1 MSEEKDI
8 FQETEA
14 EPAAVVTEVDEDE
27 DLAPF
32 KTADYVKLPFRET
45 LFPSIFRENLIT
57 APMKRKVPIML
68 SLFSPL
74 GAIDCRIRMAYPY
87 DRKRRHACHVQVVF
101 EAPPSTGK

>member
-32 KTADYVKLPFRET
+32 KTADYVKLPFRE
-45 LFPSIFRENLIT
+45 
-57 APMKRKVPIML
+57 
-68 SLFSPL
+68 
-74 GAIDCRIRMAYPY
+74 
-87 DRKRRHACHVQVVF
+87 
-101 EAPPSTGK
+101 

>member
-32 KTADYVKLPFRET
+32 KTADYVKLPFRDT

-74 GAIDCRIRMAYPY
+74 GAIDCRIRMTYPY
-87 DRKRRHACHVQVVF
+87 DRKRRHA
-101 EAPPSTGK
+101 